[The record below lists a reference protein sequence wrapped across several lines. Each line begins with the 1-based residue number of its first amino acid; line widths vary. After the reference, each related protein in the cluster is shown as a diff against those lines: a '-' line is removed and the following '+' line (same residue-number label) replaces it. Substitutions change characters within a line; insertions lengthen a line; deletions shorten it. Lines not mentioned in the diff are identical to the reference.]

1 MSVIIEELTV
11 TPNPV
16 DAGKTFVIT
25 IATREE
31 YPDVKKY
38 DYKYPY
44 RYGEKE

>member
-1 MSVIIEELTV
+1 MVVIENIEI

-16 DAGKTFVIT
+16 DAGKTLTVTVNI
-25 IATREE
+25 REN

-38 DYKYPY
+38 KYKYPY